1 VKTAHVTDPAI
12 IRRKSAFFAAIAI
25 CANVC
30 GNLLLTAGMHQV
42 GPTVSV
48 SLLVYLHVLRNPV
61 VDGGTALLAIGLF
74 ANLSLLSWADLS
86 YVLPVTAA
94 GYALSA
100 ILGWAALGEHVS
112 RSRWIGIA
120 LITAGAILVGRT
132 QPRTTE

>member
-12 IRRKSAFFAAIAI
+12 IRRKSMFFAAIAI
-25 CANVC
+25 SANVC

-48 SLLVYLHVLRNPV
+48 SLLVYMHVLRNPV
-61 VDGGTALLAIGLF
+61 VDGGTALLALGLF

-86 YVLPVTAA
+86 YVLPVTAT

-100 ILGWAALGEHVS
+100 IVGWAALGEHVS
-112 RSRWIGIA
+112 RGRWIGIA

>member
-1 VKTAHVTDPAI
+1 MTHTVTNPKI
-12 IRRKSAFFAAIAI
+12 IRRKSLLFAAGAI
-25 CANVC
+25 CANVS
-30 GNLLLTAGMHQV
+30 GNLLLTAGMRQI
-42 GPTVSV
+42 GPTVSL
-48 SLLVYLHVLRNPV
+48 SLLVYLHVLSHPLV
-61 VDGGTALLAIGLF
+61 VFGTVLLALGLF

-100 ILGWAALGEHVS
+100 AVGWAALGEHITPG
-112 RSRWIGIA
+112 RWAGVA

>member
-1 VKTAHVTDPAI
+1 MITAHITDPAI
-12 IRRKSAFFAAIAI
+12 IRRKSMFFAAIAI

-42 GPTVSV
+42 GPTVTV
-48 SLLVYLHVLRNPV
+48 SLLAYAHVLHNPL
-61 VDGGTALLAIGLF
+61 VDGGTALLALGLF

-100 ILGWAALGEHVS
+100 ILGWAVLNEHVS
-112 RSRWIGIA
+112 GPRWIGIG
-120 LITAGAILVGRT
+120 LITLGAVLVGRT
-132 QPRTTE
+132 QPRTTP

>member
-1 VKTAHVTDPAI
+1 MTTTHVTDPRI

-25 CANVC
+25 CSNVC
-30 GNLLLTAGMHQV
+30 GNLVLTVGMHRV
-42 GPTVSV
+42 GPTVTV
-48 SLLVYLHVLRNPV
+48 SLLAYLRVLHQPL
-61 VDGGTALLAIGLF
+61 VDCGTALLALGLF

-100 ILGWAALGEHVS
+100 TLGWAVLGEHVS
-112 RSRWIGIA
+112 GPRWIGIG

-132 QPRTTE
+132 QPRTTP